1 MDLPKFVPKSAS
13 IELVDSGC
21 YNATNRLRIRTE
33 YNEKKQILS
42 SIQGWIPSTSVLG
55 YGQFMQDWYRSKW
68 NIVH

>member
-1 MDLPKFVPKSAS
+1 M
-13 IELVDSGC
+13 IDSDG
-21 YNATNRLRIRTE
+21 YRANVGIVIT
-33 YNEKKQILS
+33 NEKKQILS